1 MTTLHHKQ
9 VFRLSSIILKA
20 SIIVKTSIIL
30 KALNNLKAVV
40 IPKIPN
46 LLRAPNF
53 LRGPS
58 CLKPFVCLAVC
69 IMAVCMMS
77 ASSALAGSLT
87 VEVHN
92 IEKAGE
98 MHLAIY
104 NDADVFENDD
114 GEKGGAAKGILQG
127 VIEPV
132 ETGTAIYEFEIP
144 DGTYAIG
151 IFVDVNYNNKMDR
164 NFLGIPKEQY
174 GFSNNAK
181 GSFGP
186 PSFEDAAFT
195 LNGVLR
201 LKINL

>member
-1 MTTLHHKQ
+1 
-9 VFRLSSIILKA
+9 
-20 SIIVKTSIIL
+20 
-30 KALNNLKAVV
+30 
-40 IPKIPN
+40 
-46 LLRAPNF
+46 
-53 LRGPS
+53 
-58 CLKPFVCLAVC
+58 
-69 IMAVCMMS
+69 MMP

-104 NDADVFENDD
+104 NDANVFENDD

-195 LNGVLR
+195 LNGALR